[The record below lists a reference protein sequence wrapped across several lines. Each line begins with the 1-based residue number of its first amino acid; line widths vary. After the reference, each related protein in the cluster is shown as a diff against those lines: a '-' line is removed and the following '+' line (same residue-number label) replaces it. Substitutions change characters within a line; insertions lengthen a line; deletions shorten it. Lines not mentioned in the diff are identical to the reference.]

1 MIISNF
7 NTTNFPDK
15 TSLIKYTASVNGDG
29 AVRDSGY
36 IVWTYEGDHEMA
48 ELWFIANHYQ
58 SLGIQPTLIL
68 PYTPNARMDRV
79 HDPIREVFTLK
90 YFCKFINSL
99 NFKKVYVFDPHS
111 DVSTALINNVEKI
124 SIVGAIRYA
133 MAECGANLIYFPDA
147 GAMKRYDEIIK
158 KACGNY
164 RSGPCKLN
172 VAYGNKVRDWDTGEI
187 KGLEVVGEI
196 PDGAKVLMIDDI
208 CSYGGTMYFSAKKL
222 KELGAG
228 SIEMYVSHCENSI
241 ADLEKGKIFKED
253 GLIDRVYTTDSVLT
267 IEHPKIKLVRE
278 FKKILSEAKE
288 NGASVPETIEHRF
301 G

>member
-15 TSLIKYTASVNGDG
+15 TSLIKYTASVNADG
-29 AVRDSGY
+29 AIRDSGY
-36 IVWTYEGDHEMA
+36 VVWTYEGDHEMA
-48 ELWFIANHYQ
+48 ELWFIVNHYQ

-68 PYTPNARMDRV
+68 PYIPNARMDRV

-90 YFCKFINSL
+90 HFCKFINSL

-111 DVSTALINNVEKI
+111 DVSTALIDHVEKI
-124 SIVGAIRYA
+124 SIVETIKSAIG
-133 MAECGANLIYFPDA
+133 ECFPNVIYFPDA
-147 GAMKRYDEIIK
+147 GAMKRYDSIIK
-158 KACGNY
+158 QAYGIY
-164 RSGPCKLN
+164 RDVLSN
-172 VAYGNKVRDWDTGEI
+172 VVMAYGNKIRDWDTGEI

-196 PDGAKVLMIDDI
+196 PKGAKVLMIDDI

-228 SIEMYVSHCENSI
+228 HIEMYVSHCENSI
-241 ADLEKGKIFKED
+241 IDPEKGKIFKEE
-253 GLIDRVYTTDSVLT
+253 GLIDKVYTTDSVLT
-267 IEHPKIKLVRE
+267 VNHPKIELVAE
-278 FKKILSEAKE
+278 FKKILSTAKD
-288 NGASVPETIEHRF
+288 NGASVPETIRHIF